1 MANIICNDCD
11 EQKLPPVN
19 FSDCAPQLNLS
30 EIEYIYVGPKNA
42 KAFTS
47 VADAAE
53 WTTRLSESDIES
65 PDVIRPLRVIGN
77 LPAGSVR
84 TKVISGNRT
93 KKLGNDRTL
102 NWLID
107 DVSDENYEFF
117 RKFVECNSDVTFWF
131 ETRGGK
137 LYGDN
142 AGIKG
147 SISGNLV
154 LDEGADATETIQGTI
169 IWDDNHSPD
178 RVDSPIVKS

>member
-1 MANIICNDCD
+1 MANIICNDCE
-11 EQKLPPVN
+11 EQKLPIVN

-30 EIEYIYVGPKNA
+30 EVEYIYVGPKNA

-47 VADAAE
+47 VAEAAE

-65 PDVIRPLRVIGN
+65 PDVIRPLRVVGN
-77 LPAGSVR
+77 VPAGSPR

-93 KKLGNDRTL
+93 VSLGNDRVL

-117 RKFVECNSDVTFWF
+117 RKFVECSGGATVWF

-137 LYGDN
+137 LYGGN
-142 AGIKG
+142 EGIKG
-147 SISGNLV
+147 TMLGNIV
-154 LDEGADATETIQGTI
+154 LDEGVDATETIQGTFT
-169 IWDDNHSPD
+169 WDSKHSPD